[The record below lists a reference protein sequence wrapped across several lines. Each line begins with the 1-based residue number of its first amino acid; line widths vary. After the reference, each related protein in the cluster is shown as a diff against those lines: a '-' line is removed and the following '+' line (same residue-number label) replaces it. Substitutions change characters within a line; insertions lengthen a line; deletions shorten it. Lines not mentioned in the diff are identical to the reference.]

1 MKRTASALVALAA
14 SSTPALAHVAPW
26 SSPEPPPPPV
36 QFLIAVALMAV
47 AGAVIAWQ
55 GAALAREALARG
67 RERRRARPAGNR
79 SGAASCW
86 RGSHSRSGG
95 LRRRAAATSG

>member
-55 GAALAREALARG
+55 GAALAREALAREALARG
-67 RERRRARPAGNR
+67 RERRH
-79 SGAASCW
+79 AAQP
-86 RGSHSRSGG
+86 SR
-95 LRRRAAATSG
+95 